1 MRSDSF
7 QSLFFVSVIIS
18 CVHKKSKKTPK
29 KPKKCTTL
37 CSSLSLTFERSICS
51 LACANQGSLEYLAME
66 TAESKQE
73 VSFGQK
79 LVGGKEAL

>member
-1 MRSDSF
+1 MF
-7 QSLFFVSVIIS
+7 I
-18 CVHKKSKKTPK
+18 KKQKKKKT
-29 KPKKCTTL
+29 KKCTTL

-51 LACANQGSLEYLAME
+51 LACANQGSLEFLAME
-66 TAESKQE
+66 KAESKQD

>member
-18 CVHKKSKKTPK
+18 CVHKKSKKKT
-29 KPKKCTTL
+29 KKCTTL

>member
-1 MRSDSF
+1 MF
-7 QSLFFVSVIIS
+7 I
-18 CVHKKSKKTPK
+18 KKAKKPKKT
-29 KPKKCTTL
+29 KKCTTL

>member
-18 CVHKKSKKTPK
+18 CVHKKAKEEKKNK
-29 KPKKCTTL
+29 EMHN
-37 CSSLSLTFERSICS
+37 SVLSLTFERSICS
-51 LACANQGSLEYLAME
+51 LACANQGSLKYLAME